1 MSLEMSKKNMSNKVP
16 TGNQSRQWAEVISLI
31 KSLAIFFGIAFM
43 LRASV
48 VEAFKIP
55 SSSMEP
61 TLEIGDHI
69 LVNKLSYGIR
79 LPLKVETLFDFRKP
93 KRGDVV
99 VFTLPEDSSINIIK
113 RVIGLP
119 NDVVEVRGTR
129 VYINGKLL
137 DDDEGHAKWIKGGI
151 HDFGPERVPTGHVL
165 LLGDNRDQSRDSRL
179 WDEAF
184 LDVSRIK
191 GRAFLIYWNLASL
204 RRMFNLID

>member
-16 TGNQSRQWAEVISLI
+16 TGSHSRQWAEVISLV

-61 TLEIGDHI
+61 TLQIGDHI

-79 LPLKVETLFDFRKP
+79 LPLKTETLFDFRGP

-99 VFTLPEDSSINIIK
+99 VFTLPEDASINIIK

-119 NDVVEVRGTR
+119 GDVVEVRGTR
-129 VYINGKLL
+129 VYINGKMLK
-137 DDDEGHAKWIKGGI
+137 DDEHYAKWIKGGI
-151 HDFGPERVPTGHVL
+151 HDFGPERVPDDSVL

-179 WDEAF
+179 WETAF

-204 RRMFNLID
+204 RRMFNIIE